1 MTDQER
7 ASEPPFEIRLET
19 PRALEAPLNGRASHG
34 EPSVSSAEAATRL
47 RCVDRDALQP
57 QAFELSRLWFELC
70 AGSFRFRDTFA
81 TDQRYFALIE
91 RVSKPRPLRAR
102 QLNILERVLLG
113 QIPKVVAIEMNLAIS
128 TVAAAMQTCLKK
140 MGLSCRLSL
149 APVLLTMA
157 VCAARRAQRRPMLG
171 RLARVDADNDQ
182 LWVVSVRR
190 PDLDFP
196 VRLSDAEEAV
206 LRQLLAGHSH
216 AQISGERATSPRTVA
231 NQLATAFRKFGVSG
245 RCAVVQQVIA
255 HSLESQA
262 G

>member
-1 MTDQER
+1 MTDHVLV
-7 ASEPPFEIRLET
+7 SELPFEIRLET
-19 PRALEAPLNGRASHG
+19 TRALDAPLNGRSSAG
-34 EPSVSSAEAATRL
+34 EPSPSSNEAARV
-47 RCVDRDALQP
+47 RCVDRDSVQP

-70 AGSFRFRDTFA
+70 AGSWRFRDTFA
-81 TDQRYFALIE
+81 TDKRYFAVVE
-91 RVSKPRPLRAR
+91 RVSSSRPLRAR
-102 QLNILERVLLG
+102 QLNVLERVLLG
-113 QIPKVVAIEMNLAIS
+113 QIPKAVACEMHLAIS
-128 TVAAAMQTCLKK
+128 TVAAAMQTCLKR
-140 MGLSCRLSL
+140 MGLSCRLSH

-171 RLARVDADNDQ
+171 RLTRLDPDDDQ

-216 AQISGERATSPRTVA
+216 AQISDERATSPRTVA

-245 RCAVVQQVIA
+245 RGAVVQQVIA